1 VGYSLCIEEILLT
14 SAAIVV
20 KANLFVVMNITV
32 CNDDHFVT
40 IVHAEMRIGARAV
53 IGVAAS

>member
-1 VGYSLCIEEILLT
+1 MGYFLCVEEILLT

-32 CNDDHFVT
+32 CNDDYFVA

-53 IGVAAS
+53 VGVAAS